1 MCRPAKEQQ
10 INEQP
15 INERP
20 AKEQPIK
27 ESSHKNQL
35 TKEASLKEP
44 SNNET
49 LKEERNNKEDDRIY
63 TLKEEKPAKAV
74 VKMGVPL
81 IAGMFIM
88 VLYNLTDTFFIGLL
102 RDDYQLAA
110 VNLAYPVMM
119 VMIAI
124 SNITGSGAGS
134 LIARSMGEDDMEKAG
149 QTLTSGFVL
158 TVISSLAVSII
169 GIVFLSPI
177 VRALGAKSNTDE
189 FTQQYIFILLIG
201 AVCVMGNY
209 IFGQLLR
216 SEGSVRISIVGM
228 VAGTIAN
235 IALDPLFI
243 FVFGLEIRGAAVAT
257 VIGNGIGMVASALF

>member
-1 MCRPAKEQQ
+1 MNKKQHKRIMTKKYKIKRDHKMCRPAKEQQ

-119 VMIAI
+119 
-124 SNITGSGAGS
+124 ITS
-134 LIARSMGEDDMEKAG
+134 
-149 QTLTSGFVL
+149 
-158 TVISSLAVSII
+158 VS
-169 GIVFLSPI
+169 
-177 VRALGAKSNTDE
+177 
-189 FTQQYIFILLIG
+189 
-201 AVCVMGNY
+201 
-209 IFGQLLR
+209 LLR
-216 SEGSVRISIVGM
+216 YIIDISDKN
-228 VAGTIAN
+228 A
-235 IALDPLFI
+235 
-243 FVFGLEIRGAAVAT
+243 
-257 VIGNGIGMVASALF
+257 